1 MTIIVGVDGSWP
13 WRVARILLVG
23 ALTSRAMRVATRTST
38 LAKASVALGFG
49 LVAAPAG
56 AAIAVGHLTGGG
68 WSLIGTGGMF
78 AAVGGI
84 VLVAAGAIALVT
96 RLRWWT
102 RLLTALA
109 LLLLAYTVAF
119 PVAIAVYATNVPRT
133 ELGSETPS
141 QRGLAYEDA
150 TFTTTDGVTLSGWYI
165 PSTNRSAVVLLHGA
179 SSTRSSML
187 DQAVVLAR
195 HGYGVLLFDARGL
208 GRSGG
213 RAMDFGWY
221 GDRDVSA
228 AVDYLRER
236 PDVDPGRIGAV
247 GLSMGGEEAI
257 GAMAADSRIRA
268 VVAEGATNRVADDW
282 RWLPD
287 EYGLRGRFQL
297 GVQVVTYSLTDLLT
311 DASPPIALQ
320 DAAASAA
327 PRRIL
332 LIAAGNVHDEAI
344 AGEDIRAASPSSVT
358 RWVVDGAE
366 HTGGLGAQ
374 PAAWEQRVVGF
385 LDETL

>member
-1 MTIIVGVDGSWP
+1 V
-13 WRVARILLVG
+13 
-23 ALTSRAMRVATRTST
+23 
-38 LAKASVALGFG
+38 
-49 LVAAPAG
+49 
-56 AAIAVGHLTGGG
+56 
-68 WSLIGTGGMF
+68 
-78 AAVGGI
+78 
-84 VLVAAGAIALVT
+84 
-96 RLRWWT
+96 
-102 RLLTALA
+102 
-109 LLLLAYTVAF
+109 
-119 PVAIAVYATNVPRT
+119 
-133 ELGSETPS
+133 
-141 QRGLAYEDA
+141 
-150 TFTTTDGVTLSGWYI
+150 
-165 PSTNRSAVVLLHGA
+165 
-179 SSTRSSML
+179 L

-213 RAMDFGWY
+213 RAMDVGWY

-228 AVDYLRER
+228 AVDYLRGR

-311 DASPPIALQ
+311 DASPPIALR

-358 RWVVDGAE
+358 LWVVDGAE